1 MAWVDTAS
9 GLTSI
14 EASQR
19 LLRDG
24 PNELPVERPHSLLL
38 QVWGVVR
45 EPMLLLLLAA
55 GALNFLLA
63 EALDAAILASFV
75 LFVVA
80 ISLYQRRKT
89 ENALGAL
96 RNLSAPRALVLRDGA
111 RVRIAGRDV
120 VPLSLI
126 HI

>member
-24 PNELPVERPHSLLL
+24 PNELPVERPHSLVH
-38 QVWGVVR
+38 QVWDVVR

-55 GALNFLLA
+55 SAINFLLA

-96 RNLSAPRALVLRDGA
+96 GDR
-111 RVRIAGRDV
+111 
-120 VPLSLI
+120 PLSVIPPEVRRSRGTLDEGFTWVYLL
-126 HI
+126 